1 MPNRENRD
9 RRTSMVLLAVV
20 VFICM
25 TSGHLIC
32 ASTYISHIEPPKSPV
47 YADIYTD
54 VLHVPMDVLGLLWDF
69 LNFCDDHCTHRHN
82 LQTLGQCLATHMH
95 PWELFSCEQY
105 HVSFV
110 DFCQYLLS
118 QWSGNNHLWPTQN
131 ATTLGTQLE
140 TSIQTWLEFLGDLS
154 QFWSF
159 VFHQFND
166 LLENMVFCCFR
177 TSSAEI

>member
-54 VLHVPMDVLGLLWDF
+54 VLHVAMDL
-69 LNFCDDHCTHRHN
+69 CDDHCTHRHN